1 MAKYQIK
8 ITTGNLPDA
17 CTNADVKIR
26 IGGSEAS
33 IDDAELIQLD
43 RILIDDFERHQTDTF
58 KIEYIDVGEI
68 EFIGLLLEPR
78 NMLCVDE
85 WYVETIQIGKMVE
98 SDEDENNSDKSEEDE
113 SEENDSEK
121 DKIDHESAIVW
132 HEFPI
137 YSWILPRDEVQYFFT
152 NKTSIPQKDSTTRQD
167 NEYRDQRIL
176 KNHINW
182 TKSEQLP
189 GFPGHIETEC
199 GKPLHHCLRFTDRK
213 DRDFLS
219 NGRTAK
225 RNYAFTQARNLFK
238 EFYELEHYKK
248 AAQRLWECSL
258 ETMLGKNVDAPPPYF
273 ANDHWQKDEEFG
285 RQILNGMNPSWIQ
298 RVKDGLPE
306 NFPVTNDVVGD
317 LLTRELTLDEEI
329 EQGNIYLINHDILT
343 GISTG
348 NHSSKGSY
356 TGAKLE
362 LAVPLCLFYVGD
374 DEKLRPIAIQ
384 LGQEP
389 DDFPIWTPKDGEWA
403 WLLAKIWF
411 RNADFQ
417 VHQMTSHLAY
427 THLLI
432 EPIAI
437 ATFMCLPP
445 QHPVYK
451 LLRWHI
457 QFVIAINTI
466 GRARI
471 VSEVKIFPLN
481 FVSTPQINDVGRMIM
496 DILLPIFLIGW
507 HSR

>member
-1 MAKYQIK
+1 M
-8 ITTGNLPDA
+8 
-17 CTNADVKIR
+17 
-26 IGGSEAS
+26 
-33 IDDAELIQLD
+33 
-43 RILIDDFERHQTDTF
+43 
-58 KIEYIDVGEI
+58 
-68 EFIGLLLEPR
+68 
-78 NMLCVDE
+78 
-85 WYVETIQIGKMVE
+85 
-98 SDEDENNSDKSEEDE
+98 
-113 SEENDSEK
+113 
-121 DKIDHESAIVW
+121 
-132 HEFPI
+132 
-137 YSWILPRDEVQYFFT
+137 
-152 NKTSIPQKDSTTRQD
+152 
-167 NEYRDQRIL
+167 
-176 KNHINW
+176 
-182 TKSEQLP
+182 
-189 GFPGHIETEC
+189 
-199 GKPLHHCLRFTDRK
+199 
-213 DRDFLS
+213 
-219 NGRTAK
+219 
-225 RNYAFTQARNLFK
+225 
-238 EFYELEHYKK
+238 
-248 AAQRLWECSL
+248 
-258 ETMLGKNVDAPPPYF
+258 
-273 ANDHWQKDEEFG
+273 
-285 RQILNGMNPSWIQ
+285 
-298 RVKDGLPE
+298 
-306 NFPVTNDVVGD
+306 
-317 LLTRELTLDEEI
+317 
-329 EQGNIYLINHDILT
+329 
-343 GISTG
+343 
-348 NHSSKGSY
+348 
-356 TGAKLE
+356 E

-471 VSEVKIFPLN
+471 VSEVKMFSLN